1 MTRDDVEIIE
11 HQTLWR
17 GYFRMDRYRLRHRLF
32 AGGWSEPIERE
43 LFERGQAA
51 ALLPYDPLRD
61 EVVLIEQFRVGALA
75 GDNPWLIEIVA
86 GIIEEGESAEDV
98 VRREVVE
105 EAGREVTDIV
115 PIANLY
121 TTPGASSERIALF
134 CGRIDAGGAGGHF
147 GLAHEGEDIRAFA
160 EPVTAALKR
169 LNDGAIANA
178 TTLVALQWLAL
189 NRDSLRKQWLATGDA
204 AGA

>member
-43 LFERGQAA
+43 LFERGCAA

-61 EVVLIEQFRVGALA
+61 EVVLIEQFRIGALA
-75 GDNPWLIEIVA
+75 GDNPWLVEIVA

-105 EAGREVTDIV
+105 EAGREVTDLV

-134 CGRIDAGGAGGHF
+134 VGRIDAGGAGGHF

-160 EPVTAALKR
+160 EPVAAALER

-189 NRDSLRKQWLATGDA
+189 NRDSLRKQWLATGEA